1 MKGKLI
7 MNDEVMLTTIN
18 NPFNPFSEFDN
29 WLSFD
34 YRNGTDCC
42 GKVARIAKT
51 TNALTDELNDI
62 EIEKAM
68 DSIVESM
75 PSVYIKLH
83 KSTADSTIKTLL
95 SKASELTI

>member
-1 MKGKLI
+1 MS
-7 MNDEVMLTTIN
+7 DEVMLTTIN
-18 NPFNPFSEFDN
+18 NPFNPFTEFDN

-42 GKVARIAKT
+42 GTVARIAKT

-75 PSVYIKLH
+75 PGVFIKLH
-83 KSTADSTIKTLL
+83 KSTADSILKSLS
-95 SKASELTI
+95 SKADSVAV